1 MGNGHSMA
9 APIGT
14 AGRPRCPDLPGSRL
28 TDRHLFDL
36 GDPMDWFRYYHDALD
51 DPKVQGLS
59 GDLFKAWINLLSIA
73 SGAKPRGVLPSL
85 DEIAFRLRLPS
96 EAVATT
102 WAVLVQVGLFD
113 QDESGRW
120 IPHNWESR
128 QKKSDISTPRVRAH
142 RKLKRSRNG
151 RGNKIETPQRER
163 KREKQEDFSQER
175 NPLVSLD
182 AERSPPSARSRAPLA
197 DGSLA
202 RSPPGGSPQP
212 FQWPSDE
219 ELEKWSK
226 DQPNPFR

>member
-1 MGNGHSMA
+1 
-9 APIGT
+9 
-14 AGRPRCPDLPGSRL
+14 
-28 TDRHLFDL
+28 
-36 GDPMDWFRYYHDALD
+36 MDWFRYYHDALD

-96 EAVATT
+96 EVVTATWT
-102 WAVLVQVGLFD
+102 ALVQVGLFD
-113 QDESGRW
+113 QDEGGRW

-151 RGNKIETPQRER
+151 RGNGIETPQRER
-163 KREKQEDFSQER
+163 KREKQKDLSQEI
-175 NPLVSLD
+175 NPSVSLD
-182 AERSPPSARSRAPLA
+182 AERSPPSASSRAPLA

-202 RSPPGGSPQP
+202 RSPPGGSPKP
-212 FQWPSDE
+212 TNTLHMSDE
-219 ELEKWSK
+219 EVDKWLK
-226 DQPNPFR
+226 EHT